1 MRSAACGDK
10 TRAGRHIKKSSLVP
24 RAIGKP
30 EAKRQSDPSGGGK
43 VTHKLLTRTTAQGHE
58 DRLLHALLLL
68 DLTSDADLD
77 CVHKHRPSHPD
88 FAFAVQVAVAS
99 LNVFSTWRSTD
110 CFPRTD
116 LQPSRLASTV
126 RVQDFPW
133 SRSCPVPSF
142 NAGSFCLTFDDPVH
156 SPVVPTR
163 SPRLADGP
171 EAPSLEHHPLPPA
184 QVSLCLDAKSGLTMH
199 VGRLDCLVAAPGP
212 VLAQSAPGL
221 HSPPLH
227 RLICPSSRCRVSGL
241 QTDQL
246 CQIWDLILCFLLN
259 SPWMHN
265 RVDPMRIGGLA
276 LLAVRLKQNFP
287 VRTRP
292 CCIPST
298 RFGSRTTSV
307 AAGVFAKTNRCP
319 TATSKEHSSTPRL
332 LGSGSPL
339 SSRSGSSF
347 CWRACSGDEGNHLH
361 AEASSRA
368 RSRRCIQRPRSM
380 RRSCCSVST
389 RSWMP
394 QSVVPRLCSLAFA
407 AALYTP
413 RKHRYEPANGFAL
426 HRLDKT
432 WSNLDW
438 HSCRRDPSVLCQ
450 R

>member
-298 RFGSRTTSV
+298 RFGSRQPSTCGGFLSR
-307 AAGVFAKTNRCP
+307 AESP
-319 TATSKEHSSTPRL
+319 LHPATSFHAPELLLCLDKELDAPERGTTTL
-332 LGSGSPL
+332 LSC
-339 SSRSGSSF
+339 F
-347 CWRACSGDEGNHLH
+347 
-361 AEASSRA
+361 
-368 RSRRCIQRPRSM
+368 RRCSVYPTQTSIRTSEWVCAPPPRQDMVESG
-380 RRSCCSVST
+380 
-389 RSWMP
+389 
-394 QSVVPRLCSLAFA
+394 LAQ
-407 AALYTP
+407 LP
-413 RKHRYEPANGFAL
+413 P
-426 HRLDKT
+426 
-432 WSNLDW
+432 
-438 HSCRRDPSVLCQ
+438 
-450 R
+450 